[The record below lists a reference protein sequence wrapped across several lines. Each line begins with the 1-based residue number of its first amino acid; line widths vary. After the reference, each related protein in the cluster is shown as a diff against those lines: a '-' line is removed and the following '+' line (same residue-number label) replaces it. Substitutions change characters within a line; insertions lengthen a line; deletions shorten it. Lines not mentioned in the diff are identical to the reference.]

1 MDKRLLY
8 VGIGIIIAI
17 VVVVA
22 LILNSGNGGGKAL
35 IGQDNV
41 AVSAQ
46 QLLQLKDIA
55 MNASIADAVGL
66 GSAAN
71 LPTFTNASSVFLTNG
86 KPTVLYI
93 GADFCPYCAIT
104 RWGMVIAMLRFG
116 NFTKLHY
123 MTSSATDVY
132 PNTPTFTFY
141 NSSYQSNVISFI
153 ELEEETNTYKPLQS
167 PTALENNV
175 FTKYDLNNPNVA
187 SQLRGGIPFIDYGNI
202 SIQAAAEIDPQVVKG
217 YDWSQIISLLNNTS
231 SPVTLALIGEANV
244 FTAQICKIT
253 NNSNPAVCSQPYIKQ
268 ILSYQ
273 S

>member
-1 MDKRLLY
+1 MDKRLIY

-17 VVVVA
+17 VVVVV
-22 LILNSGNGGGKAL
+22 LILNSSNGVGNAL
-35 IGQDNV
+35 IRQDNV
-41 AVSAQ
+41 AVPVQ

-55 MNASIADAVGL
+55 MNTSLADAVGL

-71 LPTFTNASSVFLTNG
+71 LPVFTNTSAVFITNG
-86 KPTVLYI
+86 KPTMLYI

-116 NFTKLHY
+116 NFTTLHY

-141 NSSYQSNVISFI
+141 NSSYQSNLISFI
-153 ELEEETNTYKPLQS
+153 ELEEETNTYKTLQS
-167 PTALENNV
+167 PTVLENNV
-175 FTKYDLNNPNVA
+175 FTKYDLDNPNVP
-187 SQLRGGIPFIDYGNI
+187 SQLKGGIPFIDYGNI
-202 SIQAAAEIDPQVVKG
+202 SIQAAAEVDPQVVKG
-217 YDWSQIISLLNNTS
+217 YDWAQIIGLLNNTN
-231 SPVTLALIGEANV
+231 SPVTQALVGEANV
-244 FTAQICKIT
+244 FTAQICKMT
-253 NNSNPAVCSQPYIKQ
+253 NNSDPAVCSQPYIKQ